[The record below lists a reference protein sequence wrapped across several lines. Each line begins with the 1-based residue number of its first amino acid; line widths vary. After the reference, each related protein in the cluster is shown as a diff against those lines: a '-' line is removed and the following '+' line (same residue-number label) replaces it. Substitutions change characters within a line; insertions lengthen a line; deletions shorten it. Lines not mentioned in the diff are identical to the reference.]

1 MRIIPLL
8 LSLSLCLVSLS
19 RQSENNSNLVLLSID
34 VSERDAYLEVEYG
47 AALQEGL
54 QNRYTVFYGPS
65 VER

>member
-19 RQSENNSNLVLLSID
+19 SQSENNSNLVLLSID

-47 AALQEGL
+47 AA
-54 QNRYTVFYGPS
+54 FYGPS